1 VTPELEASRLSA
13 AADGAVVLPAGAGG
27 GDIAL
32 WVRLGAKDQSRV
44 SRGFEPLE
52 VSLGAPGVG
61 RVG

>member
-1 VTPELEASRLSA
+1 
-13 AADGAVVLPAGAGG
+13 LPAGAGG